1 MNTTNNGVTK
11 EPPLSDTGRC
21 ILDTFERVILLLE
34 PIQQEKLLGMG
45 MGIEFSKNP
54 DKTA

>member
-1 MNTTNNGVTK
+1 MNTTNNAVTK
-11 EPPLSDTGRC
+11 EQPLSDTGRC
-21 ILDTFERVILLLE
+21 ILDTFERITPLLE